1 MDLDKGLEA
10 SSSITVR
17 PKKSLRTHLVLWI
30 GLLALVP
37 MTLVSWLSY
46 HQAKDSLTE
55 AAQKNLQR
63 SSLVTVRSISNWFDY
78 RLSDLRIHSEAK
90 NTSDLMLSLLKGFNA
105 SGNSPE
111 QFVQSGVWTRLV
123 ANKKNDLVTLSER
136 YDYIYDLFLID
147 LHGNILYSVA
157 AESDLGTNV
166 LSASNQRSGFAKS
179 VKRTLD
185 SGKLSFS
192 GLERYA
198 PSNGAF
204 AGFLSAPI
212 IDESGA
218 QIGAFAVQIR
228 FDRVFDLLNVAD
240 LKGDSTAHYI
250 ISDSGMLITPIT
262 DDSSEVLQRKLD
274 LSVGREGQV
283 SSYVGPSNTWVFGQ
297 TTTMQLANISWILIS
312 EIDQDNALRAAHWLG
327 KVTLALTLLT
337 ALIVMM
343 LAYNVAGRI
352 TKPIILLSRASRNI
366 AAGRTDS
373 KVVINAQNTETNQLA
388 DAFNYMLE
396 MRKIDET
403 ALNRSVEQAKHALAQ
418 VAEQKFALDQH
429 SIVAVTD
436 LRGLITYANDKFTQ
450 ISGYDRA
457 ELIGKNHR
465 ILNSGYHPK
474 SFFIELYQTI
484 SSGEVWHG
492 EIRNRAKD
500 GRIYWVDTTIVPFKG
515 DDAKPVSYVA
525 IRSDITSRKQMELEI
540 TEALTLQ
547 ASILESTD
555 NGILVTDTKGGVIR
569 YNIRFSE
576 LWGFPEDYGSQ
587 ARVLGP
593 ILRQLENADQAA
605 DNVKGLLNSDEKED
619 FTVLVLLDGRT
630 FEQSSIPMYV
640 EDKPVGRVWSF
651 RDISQRIDAEKGLV
665 QALDLAESI
674 KRQLEDAKHRTD
686 LAVESSG
693 LGIWEWDLQTN
704 ALHWDE
710 QMCLIYA
717 TPDDVVQSHLFYDYW
732 RSCVHIDD
740 LEKAEGS
747 LLAAVENKHDWHCEF
762 RLCLPNGQIKYVK
775 ATAALMAGDRGESLR
790 MIGTNVDVT
799 AEREMKQRLIALKNE
814 AELAN
819 STKSEFLAN
828 MSHEIRT
835 PMNGVLGMLGLLLN
849 TPLNDDQRH
858 RAIVAQTSAN
868 ALLTLINDILD
879 FSKVDAGKLELESI
893 DFNLRGM
900 FGEFAEGM
908 ALQAQDKGLELV
920 LDLTGI
926 ECSTVKGDPG
936 RLRQILTNLVGNAIK
951 FTAQGEVL
959 IRASLLQVEGE
970 QWRLECAVED
980 TGIGIPENKL
990 SNLFDSFSQ
999 VDASTTRE
1007 YGGTG
1012 LGLAISKKISEL
1024 MGGDISVES
1033 TEGEGSRF
1041 VFTVLLE
1048 ESKQSEVVVPLS
1060 GIESLNLLVV
1070 DDNATNREV
1079 LSTQLR
1085 HWGAKVYEAK
1095 DGFDALAH
1103 CEAFYQEQS
1112 GRCFDVVFLDM
1123 QMPGMDGAALG
1134 SQLQKDPRFSDA
1146 KLILMT
1152 SMSHRGDAKRFADIG
1167 FSGYFPKPATTSD
1180 IFDALQVVAEGGD
1193 ALRHAEPLVTSH
1205 YLKNV
1210 TLQGQAGSSVDRNR
1224 ILVVEDNHVNQM
1236 VVIGI
1241 LDELGFS
1248 ADIAGNGIEAKR
1260 SLEQASKDGCPYQLI
1275 FMDCQMPEMDGYEA
1289 TKQIRE
1295 GLAGKDN
1302 ATITIVAM
1310 TANAMEGDK
1319 EKCLAVGMDDYI
1331 SKPVSPSVLHQRLQK
1346 YLGNKQ
1352 PVPTS
1357 EHSDMLEQS
1366 SAASRVEQV
1375 LAVWDK
1381 DSAIERMMGKEEILS
1396 PLLEIFLDDAAPIVA
1411 KLLNAAEQKD
1421 WDTVGKD
1428 AHAIKGMAANLS
1440 ALHLNQMAAKV
1451 EKSAKSGLEAEVM
1464 TLLPALSDAYDDV
1477 NTCFTTYLA
1486 QHANEQV
1493 SDLTKDEVVIAL
1505 RKISGLVGLGG
1516 YIDTSEFDALWG
1528 YQGVPEVVTE
1538 LSCLYDAIAAF
1549 DFKAASLPLKQLE
1562 RLLKTDIV
1570 PHTEGE

>member
-1 MDLDKGLEA
+1 MDLDKGLKAA
-10 SSSITVR
+10 SSNAER
-17 PKKSLRTHLVLWI
+17 PMKSLRTHLVLWI

-46 HQAKDSLTE
+46 QQAKDSLTD
-55 AAQKNLQR
+55 AVQKNLQQ

-90 NTSDLMLSLLKGFNA
+90 NTTDLMSSLLRGFEA
-105 SGNSPE
+105 SGNSAE
-111 QFVQSGVWTRLV
+111 QFVKSSSWAMLV
-123 ANKKNDLVTLSER
+123 ANKKTDLVTLSQR
-136 YDYIYDLFLID
+136 YDYIYDVFLID
-147 LHGNILYSVA
+147 LHGNVLYSVA
-157 AESDLGTNV
+157 AESDLGSNL
-166 LSASNQRSGFAKS
+166 LSASNRSGFAKS

-185 SGKLSFS
+185 SGELSFS

-198 PSNGAF
+198 PSNSAF

-212 IDESGA
+212 NDENGA
-218 QIGAFAVQIR
+218 KIGVFAVQIR

-240 LKGDSTAHYI
+240 LEGDSTAHYI
-250 ISDSGMLITPIT
+250 ISDSGMLISPIAG
-262 DDSSEVLQRKLD
+262 DSSEVLQRKLD
-274 LSVGREGQV
+274 FSVEREGQV
-283 SSYVGPSNTWVFGQ
+283 SSYVGPSNILVFGQ
-297 TTTMQLANISWILIS
+297 TTAMPLANISWLLIS
-312 EIDQDNALRAAHWLG
+312 EIDQAKALSSAHWLG
-327 KVTLALTLLT
+327 KITLALTLLT
-337 ALIVMM
+337 ALVVMV
-343 LAYNVAGRI
+343 LAYNVASRI
-352 TKPIILLSRASRNI
+352 TKPIILLSRASRDI
-366 AAGRTDS
+366 AAGS
-373 KVVINAQNTETNQLA
+373 IENEVVINAQNIETSQLA

-396 MRKIDET
+396 MRKIHET

-436 LRGLITYANDKFTQ
+436 LQGLITYANDKFTQ

-465 ILNSGYHPK
+465 ILNSGHHPK
-474 SFFIELYQTI
+474 SFFVELYQTI

-555 NGILVTDTKGGVIR
+555 NGILVTDTKGAVIR
-569 YNIRFSE
+569 YNIRFAE
-576 LWGFPEDYGSQ
+576 LWGFPEDYCSE

-605 DNVKGLLNSDEKED
+605 ESVKGLLNSGDRED
-619 FTVLVLLDGRT
+619 FTVLVLRDGRT

-640 EDKPVGRVWSF
+640 EEQPVGRVWSF
-651 RDISQRIDAEKGLV
+651 RDISQRVDAEQGLI
-665 QALDLAESI
+665 QALDLAENI
-674 KRQLEDAKHRTD
+674 KRQLEDAKRRTD

-693 LGIWEWDLQTN
+693 LGIWEWDLLNN
-704 ALHWDE
+704 ALDWDE

-717 TPDDVVQSHLFYDYW
+717 TPDDVVKNHLFFDYW
-732 RSCVHIDD
+732 RSCLHVDD
-740 LEKAEGS
+740 VEMAES
-747 LLAAVENKHDWHCEF
+747 TLKDAVENKHDWKCEF

-775 ATAALMAGDRGESLR
+775 ATAALMASDSGESLR

-799 AEREMKQRLIALKNE
+799 AEREMERRLITLKDE

-849 TPLNDDQRH
+849 TPLDDDQRH

-926 ECSTVKGDPG
+926 EHSTVKGDPG

-951 FTAQGEVL
+951 FTEQGEVL
-959 IRASLLQVEGE
+959 IRASLLQVDGK

-980 TGIGIPENKL
+980 TGIGVPEDKL
-990 SNLFDSFSQ
+990 SHLFDSFSQ

-1024 MGGDISVES
+1024 MGGAISVDS
-1033 TEGEGSRF
+1033 NEGQGSRF
-1041 VFTVLLE
+1041 VFHVLLD
-1048 ESKQSEVVVPLS
+1048 ESSQSEVVVPLS

-1085 HWGAKVYEAK
+1085 HWGAKVFEAK
-1095 DGFDALAH
+1095 DGFDALTH
-1103 CEAFYQEQS
+1103 CEAFYQEHG

-1123 QMPGMDGAALG
+1123 QMPGMDGAELG
-1134 SQLQKDPRFSDA
+1134 IQLQKDPRFSDA

-1152 SMSHRGDAKRFADIG
+1152 SMSHRGDAKRFAEIG

-1180 IFDALQVVAEGGD
+1180 IFDALQVVAEDGD
-1193 ALRHAEPLVTSH
+1193 ALRYAEPLVTSH

-1210 TLQGQAGSSVDRNR
+1210 TLKKQAGSLVDQNR

-1241 LDELGFS
+1241 LEELGFS
-1248 ADIAGNGIEAKR
+1248 ADIAGNGIEAKN
-1260 SLEQASKDGCPYQLI
+1260 SLEQASKNGCPYQLI

-1295 GLAGKDN
+1295 GLAGEDN
-1302 ATITIVAM
+1302 AFITIVAM
-1310 TANAMEGDK
+1310 TANAMAGDK
-1319 EKCLAVGMDDYI
+1319 EKCLAAGMDDYI

-1352 PVPTS
+1352 FVPAS
-1357 EHSDMLEQS
+1357 EDGAVVEQS
-1366 SAASRVEQV
+1366 SGALTGESV

-1381 DSAIERMMGKEEILS
+1381 ASAIERMMGKEEILA
-1396 PLLEIFLDDAAPIVA
+1396 PLLEIFLDDATPLVA
-1411 KLLNAAEQKD
+1411 KLQKAAEQKD
-1421 WDTVGKD
+1421 WDAVGKR

-1451 EKSAKSGLEAEVM
+1451 EKTAKSGLEAEVM
-1464 TLLPALSDAYDDV
+1464 ALLPAFSDAYDEV
-1477 NTCFTTYLA
+1477 KACFTTYLA
-1486 QHANEQV
+1486 QHTNEHV
-1493 SDLTKDEVVIAL
+1493 SNLTEDEVVAVL
-1505 RKISGLVGLGG
+1505 RKIGRLVELGG
-1516 YIDTSEFDALWG
+1516 YIDTSEFDELWG
-1528 YQGVPEVVTE
+1528 YQGLPDVVTE
-1538 LSCLYDAIAAF
+1538 LSCLHDALSAF
-1549 DFKAASLPLKQLE
+1549 DFQAALLPLTQLE
-1562 RLLKTDIV
+1562 RLLKIDIL
-1570 PHTEGE
+1570 PHREGE